1 MLNATAQI
9 PFEDMDCFMQSHKT
23 MQVPFPYRRT
33 LKSSIYKTCL
43 LLILQR
49 SLTSARA
56 TSPAT
61 TAA

>member
-23 MQVPFPYRRT
+23 MQVPFPYRRK
-33 LKSSIYKTCL
+33 LNSSRSKTCL

-49 SLTSARA
+49 FLTSARA
-56 TSPAT
+56 SSPAT
-61 TAA
+61 PAA